1 MSDLATAVEVLPPG
15 VSLLDRKMKKSSA
28 WISSAVV
35 AAALIGGLGFIA
47 FHVSRDLGGIAIVSI
62 WPYLLLG
69 LALLIALGFEFVN
82 GFHDTANAVATVIYT
97 HSLDP
102 NIAVVWSGLC
112 NLLGVLTSSGA
123 VAFSIITLL
132 PVELI
137 LQVSSG
143 AGFAMVFALLLAA
156 ILWNLSTWWFG
167 LPASS
172 SHTMIGSIIGVGIA
186 NQLMSV
192 HSGTSGVD
200 WEQAI
205 KVFKVLLISPVIGF
219 ICAGLLLLLSK
230 VFVLTSWARSAAT
243 FYNLNHK
250 KPVLAILSIGIFGV
264 CGTYLAKLIG
274 PLIFGLFGAPGQSA
288 WGGIL
293 SSANWLISLNQIFGL
308 ALIVLLVG
316 ILGLYVMVLL
326 AKVVEE
332 HGAALFTAPKDNT
345 PPPWPIRA
353 LLIFT
358 CSGVSFAHGS
368 NDGQKGMGLIMLI
381 LIGTVPTAYAL
392 NHAVTSK
399 EIQSFIAASEQAG
412 KVLDRHVDK
421 RGVLGEDARAEVTD
435 YIRTKEIKP
444 DTMLALRELVDDLKG
459 NVVTY
464 REYKA
469 VPANQQANVR
479 NDMYVASE
487 AIRLMQKSDAQRV
500 ADNLPPVFSASENKD
515 LGAYKKTVDKATK
528 FIPDWVKV
536 AVALALGLGT
546 MVGWK
551 RIVVTVGEKIGKE
564 HLTYAQG
571 ACAELVAMCTI
582 SAADNFGL
590 PVSTTHV
597 LSSGV
602 AGTMAANK
610 SGLQFS
616 TIKNI
621 AMAWV
626 FTLPA
631 AALLSG
637 SLFWLFRQITW

>member
-1 MSDLATAVEVLPPG
+1 MADLATTVDALPAG
-15 VSLLDRKMKKSSA
+15 ASLLDRKMKKSSA
-28 WISSAVV
+28 WVSGAVILV
-35 AAALIGGLGFIA
+35 ALVGGLGFIA
-47 FHVSRDLGGIAIVSI
+47 YHIAQDLGEIAITSI
-62 WPYLLLG
+62 WPYALLG
-69 LALLIALGFEFVN
+69 VALLIALGFEFVN

-102 NIAVVWSGLC
+102 NIAVVWSGMC
-112 NLLGVLTSSGA
+112 NLAGVLVSSGA

-186 NQLMSV
+186 NQLMNV
-192 HSGTSGVD
+192 HGGTSGVD
-200 WEQAI
+200 WEQAT
-205 KVFKVLLISPVIGF
+205 KVFKVLLISPLIGF
-219 ICAGLLLLLSK
+219 ACAAALLLLSR
-230 VFVLTSWARSAAT
+230 VFVLTQWARSAAG
-243 FYNLNHK
+243 FYNENHR
-250 KPVLAILSIGIFGV
+250 KPLWAALSIAVFGI
-264 CGTYLAKLIG
+264 CGAYLLKWVG
-274 PLIFGLFGAPGQSA
+274 PLVFGLFGVPGMSA
-288 WGGIL
+288 WKAIL
-293 SSANWLISLNQIFGL
+293 SSVSWVFSLNQIFGQ
-308 ALIVLLVG
+308 IFVVLVVG
-316 ILGLYVMVLL
+316 IGGLYLMALL
-326 AKVVEE
+326 ARVVIH
-332 HGAALFTAPKDNT
+332 HGQALFTAPKDNT

-392 NHAVTSK
+392 NHAVTGNQ
-399 EIQSFIAASEQAG
+399 IQDFIAASEQAAQ
-412 KVLDRHVDK
+412 VLDRHIDK
-421 RGVLGEDARAEVTD
+421 AGYLGPDPRAEVTD
-435 YIRTKEIKP
+435 YIRSKEVQP
-444 DTMLALRELVDDLKG
+444 DTVLALHELVQDLTGEVAVYK
-459 NVVTY
+459 
-464 REYKA
+464 EFKA
-469 VPANQQANVR
+469 VPARDQANVR

-487 AIRLMQKSDAQRV
+487 AIRLMQKNDAALIEAHKQ
-500 ADNLPPVFSASENKD
+500 PVFTAAENKA
-515 LGAYKKTVDKATK
+515 LGAYKKTVDNATK
-528 FIPDWVKV
+528 FIPAWVKV

-551 RIVVTVGEKIGKE
+551 RIVVTVGEKIGKA

-571 ACAELVAMCTI
+571 ACAELVAMATI

-610 SGLQFS
+610 SGLQWS

-621 AMAWV
+621 AAAWI

-637 SLFWLFRQITW
+637 TLFWAFRQVTH